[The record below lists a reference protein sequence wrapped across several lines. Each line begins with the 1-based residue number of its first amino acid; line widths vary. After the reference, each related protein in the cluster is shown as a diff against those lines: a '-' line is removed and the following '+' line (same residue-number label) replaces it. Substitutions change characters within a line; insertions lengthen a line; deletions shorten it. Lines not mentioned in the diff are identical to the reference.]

1 MSAGAGTAP
10 AATSTLSVLGGM
22 LEDVSARS
30 ISPTVVGRVQQ
41 LAVLDDA
48 LDAARHASPSTALIG
63 GEAGVGKSRLISELA

>member
-30 ISPTVVGRVQQ
+30 ISPTFVGRVQQ

-48 LDAARHASPSTALIG
+48 VDAARHASPSTALIG